1 MALIFYS
8 PINPADVWEAELR
21 KHIPDLDFRVWDD
34 PGEPA
39 EIDMALCWKPPAGG
53 LAKFP
58 NLKVIFSLA
67 AGVDHLFYD
76 PDLPDVPVVRMVE
89 PSLTAGV
96 AEYIVLHVMRHHKDQ
111 RRFEAQQKA
120 KVWREYFAPPA
131 WTRRVGILGLGVLG
145 STAAGM
151 LRPIGFHLAGW
162 SRTPKQVEGVESFH
176 GGGQLI
182 EMVAQSDILVSIL
195 PKTPSTENILNA
207 ELFARMPRGASLI
220 NAGRGD
226 QLVEEDL
233 LDALESGQVSQAT
246 LDVFREEPLPA
257 DHPFWIHPKIT
268 VTPHSGGDPFPETA
282 AKAVAENIMR
292 FRRSEPLPNLARR
305 EDGY

>member
-8 PINPADVWEAELR
+8 PINPAEVWGPELK
-21 KHIPDLDFRVWDD
+21 KHIPDLDFRVWDN
-34 PGEPA
+34 PGDPA
-39 EIDMALCWKPPAGG
+39 EIDMALCWKPPRGG
-53 LAKFP
+53 LAKFH

-111 RRFEAQQKA
+111 RRFAEQQKA
-120 KVWREYFAPPA
+120 KVWEEYFAPPA

-145 STAAGM
+145 GTAAGM
-151 LRPIGFHLAGW
+151 LRGIGFQLAGW
-162 SRTPKQVEGVESFH
+162 SRSPKNFEGVKSFH
-176 GGGQLI
+176 GDGQL
-182 EMVAQSDILVSIL
+182 MDLVARSDILVSIL
-195 PKTPSTENILNA
+195 PKTPQTEDILNA
-207 ELFARMPRGASLI
+207 DLFARMPRGASLI

-233 LDALESGQVSQAT
+233 LAALESGQISQAT
-246 LDVFREEPLPA
+246 LDVFRTEPLPA
-257 DHPFWIHPKIT
+257 GHPFWTHPKVT

-292 FRRSEPLPNLARR
+292 FRRGEPLPNIARP

>member
-8 PINPADVWEAELR
+8 PINPAELWGPELK
-21 KHIPDLDFRVWDD
+21 KHIPDLDFRVWDE
-34 PGEPA
+34 PGDPA
-39 EIDMALCWKPPAGG
+39 EIDMALCWKPPLGG

-58 NLKVIFSLA
+58 NLKIIFSMA

-111 RRFEAQQKA
+111 LRFAEQQRA
-120 KVWREYFAPPA
+120 KVWEEYFAPPA

-145 STAAGM
+145 GTAAGM
-151 LRPIGFHLAGW
+151 LKGIGFQLAGW
-162 SRTPKQVEGVESFH
+162 SRSPKQVDGVESFH
-176 GGGQLI
+176 GPDQLGDL
-182 EMVAQSDILVSIL
+182 VARSDILVSIL
-195 PKTPSTENILNA
+195 PKTPETEDVLNA
-207 ELFARMPRGASLI
+207 ALFAKMPKGASLI
-220 NAGRGD
+220 NCGRGN
-226 QLVEEDL
+226 QLVEQDL

-257 DHPFWIHPKIT
+257 GDPFWSHPKIT

-292 FRRSEPLPNLARR
+292 FRNGEPLPNIAHP

>member
-34 PGEPA
+34 PGDPA

-58 NLKVIFSLA
+58 NLKAIFSLA

-145 STAAGM
+145 ATAAGM
-151 LRPIGFHLAGW
+151 LRPIGFQLAGW
-162 SRTPKQVEGVESFH
+162 SRSPKQVEGVESFH
-176 GGGQLI
+176 GDGQLMD
-182 EMVAQSDILVSIL
+182 MVARSDILVSIL

-257 DHPFWIHPKIT
+257 DHPFWTHPKIT

-292 FRRSEPLPNLARR
+292 FRRGEPLPNLAHR